1 MASQIQEKRTDQPNL
16 EYADLSTRQLQEL
29 NTYRWIDRDKKI
41 VQIPI
46 KEAMEITLEVLNKPS
61 KSEPTGKEGKNGS

>member
-1 MASQIQEKRTDQPNL
+1 
-16 EYADLSTRQLQEL
+16 L

-46 KEAMEITLEVLNKPS
+46 KEAMEITLKELNKPP
-61 KSEPTGKEGKNGS
+61 KTEPAGKEGKNGS